1 MKSLSLWKKGYI
13 DEAVKAS
20 IFKREEISTTEMG
33 GLIAIPH
40 AMLNDIERFAV
51 SIMVLKKPIL
61 WDKQKVQVI
70 FLLNIPKKKY
80 QICKTLYHNLIL
92 NAGVNK
98 LIKHQ
103 NYEQFIADM
112 QLNVDT
118 DG

>member
-1 MKSLSLWKKGYI
+1 
-13 DEAVKAS
+13 
-20 IFKREEISTTEMG
+20 MG
-33 GLIAIPH
+33 ACV
-40 AMLNDIERFAV
+40 F
-51 SIMVLKKPIL
+51 
-61 WDKQKVQVI
+61 
-70 FLLNIPKKKY
+70 
-80 QICKTLYHNLIL
+80 KTLYHNLIL